1 MFKPLILWFF
11 SVLGLFKAQEQLF
24 VINGSAQGT
33 SYLIKYYAADQKI
46 KKEEVESIFAEVDNS
61 LSLYKPNSLI
71 QQFNKNQQ
79 IKVDQHLKTVFGAA
93 QYYHMV
99 TGGYFD
105 ATLAPLMRLW
115 SKKAVIPNT
124 QQLQQARLNTGMQHI
139 TLVNDVLKKHASN
152 IELDLNGIA
161 QGYTVDLLAAHL
173 RSKGLKSF
181 LVELGGEI
189 YVQGSKPNGKPFT
202 IALDSPD
209 NEDGNFVPK
218 RIQIASGAITS
229 SGIYRKLRYIEGFK
243 VHHIMDPF
251 TGYPVQ
257 NNVLSVT
264 TYAPTAMAADAFD
277 NSLLAMGLEKALA
290 FVAKQRNLEAYFI
303 YRDASGNM
311 KDTASTG
318 FYKILLRKY

>member
-1 MFKPLILWFF
+1 MFNSLILWFF
-11 SVLGLFKAQEQLF
+11 GVLGLIKAQEQLF
-24 VINGSAQGT
+24 VLNGSAQGT
-33 SYLIKYYAADQKI
+33 SYLIRYYATDQKI
-46 KKEEVESIFAEVDNS
+46 KKEEIESIFAEVDNS
-61 LSLYKPNSLI
+61 MSLYKPNSLI

-79 IKVDQHLKTVFGAA
+79 VKVDQHFKTVFGAA

-115 SKKAVIPNT
+115 SKAVVVPNA
-124 QQLQQARLNTGMQHI
+124 QQIQQTRLKTGMQHI
-139 TLVNDVLKKHASN
+139 TLVNGLLKKHAPN

-161 QGYTVDLLAAHL
+161 QGYTVDLLARNL

-189 YVQGSKPNGKPFT
+189 YVQGSKPNGEAFT

-209 NEDGNFVPK
+209 EDCGDFVPK
-218 RIQIASGAITS
+218 RVQIASGAITS
-229 SGIYRKLRYIEGFK
+229 SGIYRKLRYIEGYK

-251 TGYPVQ
+251 KGYPVQ
-257 NNVLSVT
+257 NDVLSVT

-277 NSLLAMGLEKALA
+277 NSLLAMGLEKALS

-303 YRDASGNM
+303 YRDSSGNM

-318 FYKILLRKY
+318 FYKIMVRN

>member
-1 MFKPLILWFF
+1 MFNSLILWFF
-11 SVLGLFKAQEQLF
+11 GVLGLIKAQEQLF
-24 VINGSAQGT
+24 VLNGSAQGT
-33 SYLIKYYAADQKI
+33 SYLIRYYATDQKI
-46 KKEEVESIFAEVDNS
+46 KKEEIESIFAEVDNS
-61 LSLYKPNSLI
+61 MSLYKPNSLI

-79 IKVDQHLKTVFGAA
+79 VKVDQHFKTVFGAA

-115 SKKAVIPNT
+115 SKAVVVPNA
-124 QQLQQARLNTGMQHI
+124 QQIQQTRLKTGMQHI
-139 TLVNDVLKKHASN
+139 TLVNGLLKKHAPN

-161 QGYTVDLLAAHL
+161 QGYTVDLLARYL

-189 YVQGSKPNGKPFT
+189 YVQGSKPNGEAFT

-209 NEDGNFVPK
+209 EDCGDFVPK
-218 RIQIASGAITS
+218 RVQIASGAITS
-229 SGIYRKLRYIEGFK
+229 SGIYRKLRYIEGYK
-243 VHHIMDPF
+243 VHHIIDPF
-251 TGYPVQ
+251 KGYPVQ
-257 NNVLSVT
+257 NDVLSVT
-264 TYAPTAMAADAFD
+264 TYAPTAMVADAFD

-318 FYKILLRKY
+318 FYKIMVRN